1 MNDAFLGAYR
11 AFISRRGNVIKVNLW
26 PKAENV
32 FLDGKVKQ

>member
-11 AFISRRGNVIKVNLW
+11 AFIPRRGNVIKVNLR

-32 FLDGKVKQ
+32 LLDGKVEQ